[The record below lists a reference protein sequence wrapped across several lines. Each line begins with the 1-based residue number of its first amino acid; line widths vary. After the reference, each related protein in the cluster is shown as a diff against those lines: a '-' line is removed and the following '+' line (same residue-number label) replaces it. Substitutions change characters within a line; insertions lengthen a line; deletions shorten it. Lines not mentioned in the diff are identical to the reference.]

1 MTAVFQGGAT
11 VIDSQRGGNA
21 CFKTLPQAARTG
33 PHGLN
38 RCLGMHIAIVTETWP
53 PEINGVA
60 LTVHALARGAAALG
74 HRVEVLRP
82 RRRGEQDSAGGT
94 DEILLQGAALPRYP
108 GLRFG
113 LPAPRRLQRRWA
125 GQPPDVVYVATE
137 GPLGHSALHAARR
150 LGIPVCTGF
159 HTRFDDFAHHYGFGF
174 LTPAVFACLRRFHN
188 RAAAT
193 LVPTAEL
200 RTYLETNGFR
210 NVRLLRRAVDT
221 ALFDPVRRDDSLR
234 AAWNVPADGLAVV
247 HVGRLAPEKNIGLAI
262 RAFAAIRARVPG
274 ARCVIVGDGPS
285 RAELEQKHP
294 DVVFAGTRRGEDLAR
309 HYASGDLFLFPSLTE
324 TFGNV
329 TLESLASGVPVV
341 AFDYGA
347 AREHIHSE
355 ATGARV
361 PTGDAEAFIDAA
373 VTLAGYLAAAHPD
386 RLARSRADVRA
397 EVAGLS
403 QDDVASHFTL
413 LLDGLRAQE
422 AA

>member
-1 MTAVFQGGAT
+1 
-11 VIDSQRGGNA
+11 
-21 CFKTLPQAARTG
+21 
-33 PHGLN
+33 
-38 RCLGMHIAIVTETWP
+38 MHIAIVTETWP

-74 HRVEVLRP
+74 HQVEVLRP
-82 RRRGEQDSAGGT
+82 RRRDEHDGEAGK
-94 DEILLQGAALPRYP
+94 DEVLLQGAALPRYP

-113 LPAPRRLQRRWA
+113 LPAPRLLQRRWTDR
-125 GQPPDVVYVATE
+125 PPDAIYVATE
-137 GPLGHSALHAARR
+137 GPLGHSALRAARR
-150 LGIPVCTGF
+150 LGIPACTGF

-193 LVPTAEL
+193 LVPTREL
-200 RTYLETNGFR
+200 AGFLEANGFR
-210 NVRLLRRAVDT
+210 HVHLLRRAVDT
-221 ALFDPVRRDDSLR
+221 RLFHPGHRDLSLR
-234 AAWNVPADGLAVV
+234 AEWGVPADGLALV
-247 HVGRLAPEKNIGLAI
+247 HVGRLAPEKNIELAV
-262 RAFAAIRARVPG
+262 RAFAAIQARQPD

-285 RAELEQKHP
+285 RAELQRKHP
-294 DVVFAGTRRGEDLAR
+294 EILFAGIRRGEDLAR

-347 AREHIHSE
+347 AREHIHS
-355 ATGARV
+355 ATSGARV
-361 PTGDAEAFIDAA
+361 PTGDAEAFVDAA
-373 VTLAGYLAAAHPD
+373 VALARHIASRDPAVFE
-386 RLARSRADVRA
+386 RSRAQVRA

-403 QDDVASHFTL
+403 PADVARQFTL
-413 LLDGLRAQE
+413 LLDGLRSKE